1 MTTGKATQSKFFFT
15 CSLKSWKPTWAG
27 GGKQTVWKKPEK
39 TKSSSAFI
47 PTDPEQKYQ
56 WITQAV
62 SCASALT
69 CIRIYIEPCLHSE
82 RTRARVEHLRRPC
95 CWLTRHQSGLRS
107 VKTLRTTPLVS
118 TYITAVARYSSEPRR
133 AGYRSVE
140 ADTDMMANALRL
152 GAVPF
157 WAGAVTQWQW
167 VWWKIQSGHMSLRLA
182 VTERQHSR
190 WLSHLDDNFFH
201 CLRYNSVERGGA
213 IFHAGRIQVF
223 ERVNEGFT
231 FFHGQRIVLQARIA
245 VRRNSKTNN
254 NLNSRFHPCGHDP
267 VDQHADFLF
276 FYYYFWICPKT
287 YAGGGQV
294 TKNLLYA

>member
-1 MTTGKATQSKFFFT
+1 MGRWWKTNKKA
-15 CSLKSWKPTWAG
+15 
-27 GGKQTVWKKPEK
+27 WKK
-39 TKSSSAFI
+39 
-47 PTDPEQKYQ
+47 QK
-56 WITQAV
+56 AV
-62 SCASALT
+62 QHSFPQTLNKNINESLRQSCASALT

-95 CWLTRHQSGLRS
+95 CWSTPHQSGLRS

-157 WAGAVTQWQW
+157 WAGAVTQWQR

-190 WLSHLDDNFFH
+190 WLSHLDDDFFH
-201 CLRYNSVERGGA
+201 CLWYNSVERGGA
-213 IFHAGRIQVF
+213 IFLAGRIQVF
-223 ERVNEGFT
+223 ERVYEGFT
-231 FFHGQRIVLQARIA
+231 FFHGQRIVLQAHIA

-254 NLNSRFHPCGHDP
+254 NLNSRFHPCGHNP
-267 VDQHADFLF
+267 VNQLF
-276 FYYYFWICPKT
+276 FFYYFWICPKT

-294 TKNLLYA
+294 TKNLLYVA